1 MKKQPFY
8 FRCVGFN
15 EVFDLLDL
23 DRYDDILID
32 KLHGINN
39 SSNARNSH
47 SYHERSDRRYNEPIE
62 NGYIEVLEGSNIHKS
77 SDKKR
82 SCGVMPVR
90 TARDKFL

>member
-15 EVFDLLDL
+15 EVFDLLKL
-23 DRYDDILID
+23 DQYDDIVIS
-32 KLHGINN
+32 KLQGIGN
-39 SSNARNSH
+39 SSNAQSSH
-47 SYHERSDRRYNEPIE
+47 AYHERSDRRYNESIE
-62 NGYIEVLEGSNIHKS
+62 PGYVEILEGSNVHKS